1 MIATEDIAKPKS
13 SEWMTQPVGS
23 GINAQ
28 AAVTHSARDRERERE
43 RERERI
49 GNRVKPRYAQ
59 RWIGRSR
66 SVVGSFIAGI
76 THL

>member
-28 AAVTHSARDRERERE
+28 AAVTHSARDRERERGKGLG
-43 RERERI
+43 I
-49 GNRVKPRYAQ
+49 GL
-59 RWIGRSR
+59 SR
-66 SVVGSFIAGI
+66 GMRRDGLDARAR
-76 THL
+76 

>member
-43 RERERI
+43 RI